1 LEGRLKKGLF
11 PCFASFRFLIF
22 NYLGCR
28 DLRVQH
34 SFYRI
39 HGIECLNSFI
49 GDNLIWLEIEKRREI
64 SRLFFAHHNECLIE
78 IF

>member
-34 SFYRI
+34 SFYRM
-39 HGIECLNSFI
+39 HGIECLNYFI
-49 GDNLIWLEIEKRREI
+49 GDYLMWLEIEKRREMP
-64 SRLFFAHHNECLIE
+64 RLFLHIIYECQIE